1 MGNAVS
7 THNLHLF
14 PKVWAE
20 RLCTLPGALP
30 AAVGVELCAMPV
42 ADLSLRAGPP
52 GALGDLP
59 LDHLQCPAPT
69 LPLPFSEQ
77 VLAVL
82 PSQHHRLGV
91 MRVPAPPQRERGGE
105 LCKQG

>member
-1 MGNAVS
+1 MGSVVNI
-7 THNLHLF
+7 HNLHLF

-30 AAVGVELCAMPV
+30 AAVGVELCTMPA
-42 ADLSLRAGPP
+42 ADLSLRAVPP

-59 LDHLQCPAPT
+59 LDHLQRPAPT
-69 LPLPFSEQ
+69 LPLSFSEQ

-82 PSQHHRLGV
+82 PYQHHRLGV
-91 MRVPAPPQRERGGE
+91 VRVPAPSQPERGGE
-105 LCKQG
+105 LCKEG